1 VKRCLSC
8 NTTFEAVSWQC
19 PECSWSPPQNGVPLF
34 APTLSDSSEHFP
46 REDVERLSAVE
57 EGHFWFTARN
67 DLILWAISRYFPEA
81 RDLLEIGCG
90 TGIVLSRLRADSPH
104 LRLTGGDLLP
114 VALDIAR
121 DRVPEAT
128 FAQIDIR
135 SLPFVDEFDVVCAL
149 DVLEHVDEDTL
160 AVEQLSQALRP
171 GGGIIVSV
179 PQHMWLWS
187 AADEYGRHR
196 RRYSRRQLVGLLDQ
210 AGFDVMRATS
220 SVSLLLP
227 VVALS
232 RIRRRRLTDDYD
244 PFRELALSERVNRAL
259 GAVMS
264 AERRF
269 IRRGLSFPLGSS
281 LVVVAKRR

>member
-1 VKRCLSC
+1 
-8 NTTFEAVSWQC
+8 
-19 PECSWSPPQNGVPLF
+19 VPLF
-34 APTLSDSSEHFP
+34 APAHSESSEHFP
-46 REDVERLSAVE
+46 RGDVEKLSAVE
-57 EGHFWFTARN
+57 DGHFWFAARN
-67 DLILWAISRYFPEA
+67 DLIVWTISSYFPDA
-81 RDLLEIGCG
+81 QTLLEVGCG
-90 TGIVLSRLRADSPH
+90 TGIVLTRVREDLPH

-128 FAQIDIR
+128 FVQIDIR
-135 SLPFVDEFDVVCAL
+135 SLPFAGEFDVICAL

-160 AVEQLSQALRP
+160 AVEQLSRALRP

-210 AGFDVMRATS
+210 AGFDVVRATS

-232 RIRRRRLTDDYD
+232 RVRRRQLTDDYD

-264 AERRF
+264 AERRL

>member
-1 VKRCLSC
+1 MKRCLSC
-8 NTTFEAVSWQC
+8 DATFEAASWEC
-19 PECSWSPPQNGVPLF
+19 PKCSWSPVRNGVPLF
-34 APTLSDSSEHFP
+34 APALSDSSEHFP
-46 REDVERLSAVE
+46 RADVERLSAVE
-57 EGHFWFTARN
+57 EGHFWFAARN
-67 DLILWAISRYFPEA
+67 DLIVWAISSYFPDA
-81 RDLLEIGCG
+81 QTLLEVGCG
-90 TGIVLSRLRADSPH
+90 TGIVLSRVRADLPH

-114 VALDIAR
+114 VALEIAR
-121 DRVPEAT
+121 DRVPDAT
-128 FAQIDIR
+128 FAQIDVR
-135 SLPFVDEFDVVCAL
+135 SLPFAGEFDVVCAL
-149 DVLEHVDEDTL
+149 DVLEHVDEDSL
-160 AVEQLSQALRP
+160 ALEQVSRALRP

-196 RRYSRRQLVGLLDQ
+196 RRYSRRQLAGLLDG
-210 AGFDVMRATS
+210 AGFDVVRATS

-232 RIRRRRLTDDYD
+232 RIRSRRLTDDYD
-244 PFRELALSERVNRAL
+244 PFRELTLSERANRAL

-264 AERRF
+264 AERRL

>member
-1 VKRCLSC
+1 LKRCLAC
-8 NTTFEAVSWQC
+8 DTTFEAVSWEC
-19 PECSWSPPQNGVPLF
+19 PECSWSPRRNGVPLF
-34 APTLSDSSEHFP
+34 APALSDSSEHFP

-90 TGIVLSRLRADSPH
+90 TGIVLSRLRADLPH

-121 DRVPEAT
+121 DRVPEAR

-135 SLPFVDEFDVVCAL
+135 SLPFADEFDVVCAL

-160 AVEQLSQALRP
+160 AVEQLSRALRP

-196 RRYSRRQLVGLLDQ
+196 RRYSRRRLVGLLDQ
-210 AGFDVMRATS
+210 AGFDVLRATS

-232 RIRRRRLTDDYD
+232 RARRRQLTDDYD
-244 PFRELALSERVNRAL
+244 PFRELAVSERVNRAL

-264 AERRF
+264 AERRL